1 MKLFSLA
8 NVLKTYGSGEATVHA
23 LNGLNLEIDE
33 DTFLSITGRSGS
45 GKSTLMKTLAGL
57 VRPDQGTV
65 HFRGTELSALSWK
78 DLLQYRRRNIG
89 IISQSYSLLDDD
101 TSFDNISLP
110 LRLRHEDRKDI
121 QRKTMEIT
129 EMLGISD
136 KNSELVR
143 NLSGGQRQRVAIAR
157 ALITQ
162 PAVILADEPTG
173 ALDRECE
180 RIIMEILRSIHMM
193 GTAIIL
199 ITHDMEIAQ
208 VCHQHIVID
217 DGRVVSS

>member
-1 MKLFSLA
+1 MKLFSLTD
-8 NVLKTYGSGEATVHA
+8 VVKTYGSGDATVHA
-23 LNGLNLEIDE
+23 LNGPNLEIE
-33 DTFLSITGRSGS
+33 ENTFLSITGRSGS

-57 VRPDQGTV
+57 IRPDQGSV
-65 HFRGTELSALSWK
+65 YFRGAELSSLSWK
-78 DLLQYRRRNIG
+78 NLLQYRRQNIG

-101 TSFDNISLP
+101 TTFDNISLP
-110 LRLRHEDRKDI
+110 LRLRHENRKEI
-121 QRKTMEIT
+121 QRKTMEIA
-129 EMLGISD
+129 EMLGIASKD
-136 KNSELVR
+136 SEPVR

-180 RIIMEILRSIHMM
+180 RSIMEILKSIHTM